1 MLSPVESIFGLLLD
15 RSAEKAPFAG
25 RDLPQIMGEWAVHG
39 SSVLVR
45 VAPSPRAGAGGW
57 ILVESGYPTSAWTRQ
72 HAAAAEA
79 LAFLYAQA
87 PGGWCQAA
95 FLGPEERLLAHAV
108 SHGTTVAFRQPVTPQ
123 DRDLLPLLGGRN
135 YAGVLL
141 VERAFD
147 LRIWSDRAQG
157 WLGSPAWPAEPGGYH
172 KSLFRW
178 AAPEEPRGL
187 QVFLDRERR
196 STSSLWAAL
205 ERELHAELDDRAPR
219 LLAWLRRE
227 HGRDDVSTLLH
238 HLMPH
243 LERVTGADAAHRFR
257 QRFLREW
264 LEEP

>member
-1 MLSPVESIFGLLLD
+1 MLSPVESIFGLLLE

-25 RDLPQIMGEWAVHG
+25 RDLPQVMGEWAVQG

-57 ILVESGYPTSAWTRQ
+57 ILVQAGYPSYAWTRQ
-72 HAAAAEA
+72 HSPAEA

-95 FLGPEERLLAHAV
+95 FLEPGDWLLAHAV
-108 SHGTTVAFRQPVTPQ
+108 SQGTTVAFRQPVTPQ
-123 DRDLLPLLGGRN
+123 DRDLLPALEQRGF
-135 YAGVLL
+135 AGVLL
-141 VERAFD
+141 VERASD

-157 WLGSPAWPAEPGGYH
+157 WQGAPAWPAEVGGYR

-178 AAPEEPRGL
+178 AAQGEAPGL

-196 STSSLWAAL
+196 TTSSLWAAL
-205 ERELHAELDDRAPR
+205 ERELHAELDERAPR

-238 HLMPH
+238 HLVPH
-243 LERVTGADAAHRFR
+243 LERITGADAAHRFR

-264 LEEP
+264 LEES